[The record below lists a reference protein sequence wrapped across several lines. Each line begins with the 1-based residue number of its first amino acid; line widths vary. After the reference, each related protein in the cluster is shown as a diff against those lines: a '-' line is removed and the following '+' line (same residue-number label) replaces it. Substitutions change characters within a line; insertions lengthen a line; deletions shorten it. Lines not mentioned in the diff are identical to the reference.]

1 LRAWGHA
8 LAATLLLAVPLVAF
22 LAANDYPI
30 ATRETGLLFAGCLA
44 AGMVLGWLAAR
55 FMWLRVIIFGMG
67 AALCVDLLYGRHL
80 SSPVLALLLVGC
92 LAVVAT
98 LRQHI
103 AAVLAAAGSVF
114 IAATLLA
121 PASGAQPHAAA
132 APGPAPAVAS
142 TLPVVLH
149 VILDEHIGLDGLP
162 RDLPEGAA
170 LARWLADAYTSQGFR
185 LHADAYS
192 EYFDTRN
199 SIANLLNF
207 SSAEGDWAHL
217 AKDRRKPY
225 VLAESAYFRHLSEL
239 GYRLHVYQSDYL
251 DYCRVPG
258 IAYATCLRYR
268 ANSIASLAAAPLTVA
283 ERAHF
288 IFNSLAGTSQFLER
302 AREKYRGL
310 RDAFRSLP
318 LPAWDSGVNRVGPL
332 AVLPVLQRLETDLRT
347 AAPGNAYFAHLLIPH
362 YPYLLDEGCHVRKEI
377 GQWLYNSDPEAFSE
391 LEPNSAASR
400 AQRYRSY
407 FAQIRCQQLLVN
419 RLFTALQDAG
429 VWRNAIV
436 IVHGDHGSR
445 IVQHLPVVQN
455 AVRLTGQDLN
465 DGFSTLFAAKLPGQA
480 PGVVRDSRPL
490 QALLAE
496 ALGLATPHG
505 SAKVLLRTEDGRG
518 HRAFRLSQLR
528 DHAAAD

>member
-1 LRAWGHA
+1 MRAWGHA

-44 AGMVLGWLAAR
+44 AGMALGWLAAR

-121 PASGAQPHAAA
+121 PASGAQPHRQAA
-132 APGPAPAVAS
+132 APPATDAPSA
-142 TLPVVLH
+142 LPVILH
-149 VILDEHIGLDGLP
+149 VILDEHIGIDGLP
-162 RDLPEGAA
+162 RDLPGSAA
-170 LARWLADAYTSQGFR
+170 LARWLADAYTSRGLR

-217 AKDRRKPY
+217 AKDQRKPY
-225 VLAESAYFRHLSEL
+225 VLAESAYFRHLTGL

-258 IAYATCLRYR
+258 VAYATCLSYR

-283 ERAHF
+283 ERAQF
-288 IFNSLAGTSQFLER
+288 IFNSLAGTSQYLER
-302 AREKYRGL
+302 SREKYQGL
-310 RDAFRSLP
+310 RAKVRS

-332 AVLPVLQRLETDLRT
+332 AVLPVLQRLATDLRS

-362 YPYLLDEGCHVRKEI
+362 YPYMLDEGCRVRQEI
-377 GQWLYNSDPEAFSE
+377 GQWLYNSDPEAYSD

-400 AQRYRSY
+400 AQRYRNY
-407 FAQIRCQQLLVN
+407 FAQIRCAQMLVN

-445 IVQHLPVVQN
+445 IVQRMPVVQN
-455 AVRLTGQDLN
+455 AARLSAQDLS
-465 DGFSTLFAAKLPGQA
+465 DGFSTLFAARLPGQA
-480 PGVVRDSRPL
+480 PGVVHDSRSL
-490 QALLAE
+490 QELLA
-496 ALGLATPHG
+496 AAFGLATPHG
-505 SAKVLLRTEDGRG
+505 SAKVLLRTGDGRG
-518 HRAFRLSQLR
+518 HRAFRLSELR
-528 DHAAAD
+528 DHVAAD